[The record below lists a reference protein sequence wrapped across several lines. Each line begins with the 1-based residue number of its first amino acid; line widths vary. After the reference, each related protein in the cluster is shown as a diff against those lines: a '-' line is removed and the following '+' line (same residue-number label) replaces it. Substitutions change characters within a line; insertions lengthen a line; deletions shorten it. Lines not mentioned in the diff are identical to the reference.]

1 MSLTQRE
8 AAKLLG
14 VTEARV
20 SQLKTTGRLTDFSEA
35 GIEAYTKEKTAS
47 EQKKREYHQRQEDA
61 RRERHEA
68 IIQRLDTLNQRILIL
83 ATALGAKDI
92 AQLLTGPR

>member
-1 MSLTQRE
+1 MGLTQRE

-20 SQLKTTGRLTDFSEA
+20 SQLKTTGKLTEFSEA
-35 GIEAYTKEKTAS
+35 SIEAYTKEKTQS
-47 EQKKREYHQRQEDA
+47 ELKKREYHQRQEDA

-68 IIQRLDTLNQRILIL
+68 ILNELRTLNLRLLLL
-83 ATALGAKDI
+83 AAALGAKGI
-92 AQLLTGPR
+92 ADTIPR